1 MSILSA
7 YATPHPPLIIPTVG
21 RGEERAIRRTV
32 DAYREVA
39 RRIVSQRP
47 DTIVVTT
54 PHAPLYRDAFHVTTD
69 AQLAGDMGAFRAP
82 QTRLSVAIDTKLVS
96 ALIARAQDA
105 DLPLAPSTP
114 RDREMDHA
122 TFVPLFFI
130 EEAAREAGIDLPSLV
145 RIGLSALPTRAHR
158 DLGHALARAIDDAG
172 RRTVIVASGD
182 CSHKLTADGP
192 YGFAAEGPKLD
203 AQLCRIFE
211 TGALDE
217 LFNLSEDFCERAAEC
232 GVRSFQI
239 MAGALE
245 ATGQPIES
253 ELLSYEGP
261 FGVGYAV
268 AAFEV
273 SVAGAEPDAGEDAG
287 AGSDEGAD
295 AGERP
300 GAGALSDAAPGESTS
315 EDAFVALA
323 RASVE
328 HYVRT
333 GEMLPV
339 PSGLPSTL
347 ANAHAGA
354 FVSLHENGELR
365 GCIGTIAPATEN
377 LAEEIVRNAVSAAAR
392 DPRFEPVRA
401 DELPHLDISVDVLT
415 EPEPIASPDELDPA
429 RYGVIVIKGWRR
441 GLLLPDLEG
450 VDTVADQIA
459 IAKQKA
465 GIATA
470 DDDVTLERFE
480 VVRHESIPRG

>member
-21 RGEERAIRRTV
+21 RGEERAIQRTV

-39 RRIVSQRP
+39 RRIVSAHP

-82 QTRLSVAIDTKLVS
+82 QTRLSIAIDTKLVS

-130 EEAAREAGIDLPSLV
+130 EEAAREAGIDLPAIV
-145 RIGLSALPTRAHR
+145 RIGLSALPSRAHR

-172 RRTVIVASGD
+172 RSAVIVASGD

-203 AQLCRIFE
+203 AQLCHIFK

-217 LFNLSEDFCERAAEC
+217 LFDLSEDFCERAAEC

-273 SVAGAEPDAGEDAG
+273 SVAGAEQDAGEGAG
-287 AGSDEGAD
+287 AGSDKNAD
-295 AGERP
+295 A
-300 GAGALSDAAPGESTS
+300 DAKGKDAE

-333 GEMLPV
+333 GTMLPV
-339 PSGLPSTL
+339 PTDLPAALTD
-347 ANAHAGA
+347 AHAGA

-365 GCIGTIAPATEN
+365 GCIGTIAPVTES

-429 RYGVIVIKGWRR
+429 RYGVIVTKGWRR

-465 GIATA
+465 GIVPA
-470 DDDVTLERFE
+470 DDDVELERFE
-480 VVRHESIPRG
+480 VVRHEGVPRG

>member
-21 RGEERAIRRTV
+21 RGEERAIQRTV

-39 RRIVSQRP
+39 RRIVSQHP
-47 DTIVVTT
+47 DVIVVTT

-122 TFVPLFFI
+122 TFIPLFFI
-130 EEAAREAGIDLPSLV
+130 DEAAREAGIDLPALV

-172 RRTVIVASGD
+172 RHAVIVASGD

-203 AQLCRIFE
+203 AQLCRIFK

-261 FGVGYAV
+261 FGIGYAV

-273 SVAGAEPDAGEDAG
+273 SDAGVDKN
-287 AGSDEGAD
+287 AD
-295 AGERP
+295 A
-300 GAGALSDAAPGESTS
+300 DAKGKDAE

-333 GEMLPV
+333 GTMLPV
-339 PSGLPSTL
+339 PADLPAALTD
-347 ANAHAGA
+347 AHAGA

-365 GCIGTIAPATEN
+365 GCIGTIAPVTES

-429 RYGVIVIKGWRR
+429 RYGVIVTKGWRR

-465 GIATA
+465 GIVPA
-470 DDDVTLERFE
+470 DDDVELERFE
-480 VVRHESIPRG
+480 VVRHEGVPRG

>member
-7 YATPHPPLIIPTVG
+7 YATPHPPLIIPSVG
-21 RGEERAIRRTV
+21 RGEEHAIKRTV

-39 RRIVSQRP
+39 RRIIAQRP

-69 AQLAGDMGAFRAP
+69 ALLAGDMGAFRTP

-96 ALIARAQDA
+96 ALVARAQDA

-130 EEAAREAGIDLPSLV
+130 DEAAHEAGIDLPAIV
-145 RIGLSALPTRAHR
+145 RIGLSALPPQAHR

-172 RRTVIVASGD
+172 RRAVIVASGD

-245 ATGQPIES
+245 TTSQPIES

-273 SVAGAEPDAGEDAG
+273 SDAG
-287 AGSDEGAD
+287 ADKNAD
-295 AGERP
+295 A
-300 GAGALSDAAPGESTS
+300 DAKGKDAE

-333 GEMLPV
+333 GTMMPV
-339 PSGLPSTL
+339 PTDLPAALSD
-347 ANAHAGA
+347 AHAGA

-365 GCIGTIAPATEN
+365 GCIGTIAPVTES
-377 LAEEIVRNAVSAAAR
+377 LAEEIARNAVSAAAR

-401 DELPHLDISVDVLT
+401 DELPYLDISVDVLT
-415 EPEPIASPDELDPA
+415 EPEPIASPDALDPA
-429 RYGVIVIKGWRR
+429 RYGVIVTKGWRR

-465 GIATA
+465 GIVPA
-470 DDDVTLERFE
+470 DDDVELERFE
-480 VVRHESIPRG
+480 VVRHEGIPRG